1 MVPRR
6 RVPRPFNNAEHL
18 ADNLNENVLVQPLPA
33 QSRIQHVLLTLRDTL
48 QTTFNLVGICRLYP
62 CHPSFEPNRFIPS
75 SLLANSC
82 PVIIQATN
90 SPAKIF
96 LPPYPF
102 PNMTVY
108 HLMSWM
114 NSGSHQKSET
124 GVQQLVRDVLQAN
137 DFDIKHLEAF

>member
-1 MVPRR
+1 
-6 RVPRPFNNAEHL
+6 
-18 ADNLNENVLVQPLPA
+18 
-33 QSRIQHVLLTLRDTL
+33 
-48 QTTFNLVGICRLYP
+48 
-62 CHPSFEPNRFIPS
+62 
-75 SLLANSC
+75 
-82 PVIIQATN
+82 VIIQATN